1 MRSDSR
7 VHESVRLDRS
17 NDEWEHGGTCPNMAS
32 DYPTVIGTE
41 SELSQHVSKRP
52 VRAEKRPGVTDNWVR
67 RNGK

>member
-1 MRSDSR
+1 MRNDSR

-17 NDEWEHGGTCPNMAS
+17 NDEWERGGTCPNMAS

-41 SELSQHVSKRP
+41 SELSQRINKCPVSAK
-52 VRAEKRPGVTDNWVR
+52 KQPGSTDNWVR